1 MGGEGEGDIL
11 TVVFLRT
18 RLGTVIFGLI
28 RKMMASAT
36 FKGVGNY
43 RYKDQNRLFKR

>member
-18 RLGTVIFGLI
+18 RLGTVIWINSKNDGISNFQGGWTLYI
-28 RKMMASAT
+28 
-36 FKGVGNY
+36 
-43 RYKDQNRLFKR
+43 